1 MTTTDETTD
10 AESRYLSDP
19 ATRPLRIVGYPKRR
33 PARAGD
39 DQLAVPPARDRRT
52 GPSYGDFFA
61 DPGSGEAAD
70 GAAASATGTESGSV
84 ASSSADA
91 GTAAAAPDADD
102 AASRS

>member
-1 MTTTDETTD
+1 VTTTDETTD

-70 GAAASATGTESGSV
+70 AAAASATGTESGSA

-91 GTAAAAPDADD
+91 GTAADAADD

>member
-61 DPGSGEAAD
+61 DPGSGEGAD
-70 GAAASATGTESGSV
+70 AASATGTESGSA

-91 GTAAAAPDADD
+91 GTAAAPAADD

>member
-70 GAAASATGTESGSV
+70 AAASATGTESGSA

-91 GTAAAAPDADD
+91 GTAAAPAADD